1 MDRNGNL
8 GTAWLETV
16 EYQQALKLQNALVA
30 FRHAGAI
37 GDTLLLLEHPHVYT
51 MGRGASE
58 RYLVAPPADVPI
70 YRVSRGGQVTYHGPG
85 QLICYPIL
93 KLEGPARDVHAYLR
107 ALESVIIRTLGEYGI
122 SAERRAGLTGAW
134 VGERK
139 IASIGVGIR
148 RWTTL
153 HGLALNVATDLG
165 FFEFIV
171 PCGIEGCRITSI
183 AGEGRPEVTTADAA
197 RLLISQFAAV
207 FGYQSLK
214 TVSAAELWST
224 LNLSAASEFEA
235 DRG

>member
-1 MDRNGNL
+1 MDGNRKL
-8 GTAWLETV
+8 GTAWLGTL
-16 EYQQALKLQNALVA
+16 EYQQALKLQDVLVA
-30 FRHAGAI
+30 ARHAGTI
-37 GDTLLLLEHPHVYT
+37 SDTLLLLEHPHVYT
-51 MGRGASE
+51 LGRGASE

-107 ALESVIIRTLGEYGI
+107 ALESVIIRTLSEYGI
-122 SAERRAGLTGAW
+122 AAERRAGLTGAW
-134 VGERK
+134 VGQRK

-153 HGLALNVATDLG
+153 HGVALNVTTDLR

-171 PCGIEGCRITSI
+171 PCGIKGCRITSI
-183 AGEGRPEVTTADAA
+183 AGEGRPEVTSADVA
-197 RLLISQFAAV
+197 RSLISQFAVV

-214 TVSAAELWST
+214 MVSADELWSIV
-224 LNLSAASEFEA
+224 NLSGASEFEV